1 MDEER
6 AENAESRAIR
16 VVVADASD
24 LYREGL
30 ALVFDRERDLR
41 IVGRART
48 SNEACEMARTLHPDV
63 VLMDLALPGDGGLA
77 ATRCVSREASGVRV
91 LLIARRFSRADVREA
106 VLAGVRGF
114 ITKESKLESL
124 IDAVRVVARGDFFLP
139 HGAPALNEDLLM
151 PPPRQAQQRTPSGG
165 RITARELDV
174 LRLLV
179 DGATNRDIAERLG
192 ITENTTKVHL
202 RNILDKLHL
211 RNRQQAAA
219 YAVSSGLVR
228 PENPP
233 EAEMHSGGANN
244 PAAWRP
250 RRRDA
255 S

>member
-1 MDEER
+1 V
-6 AENAESRAIR
+6 R

-30 ALVFDRERDLR
+30 ALVFNREPDLR

-48 SNEACEMARTLHPDV
+48 SAEACDLARGLRPDV
-63 VLMDLALPGDGGLA
+63 VLVDLALPGEGGLA
-77 ATRCVSREASGVRV
+77 ATRCVSHDASGVRV
-91 LLIARRFSRADVREA
+91 LLIARRFSRADVRDA

-114 ITKESKLESL
+114 ITKDARLDSLLEA
-124 IDAVRVVARGDFFLP
+124 IRVVARGDFFLP
-139 HGAPALNEDLLM
+139 HGAPALNEELLM
-151 PPPRQAQQRTPSGG
+151 PPPQSARQRTPSGG
-165 RITARELDV
+165 RITARELEV

-179 DGATNRDIAERLG
+179 EGATNRDIAERLG

-219 YAVSSGLVR
+219 YAISSGLVR
-228 PENPP
+228 PQPP
-233 EAEMHSGGANN
+233 PDAALEQPHANST
-244 PAAWRP
+244 AWRP